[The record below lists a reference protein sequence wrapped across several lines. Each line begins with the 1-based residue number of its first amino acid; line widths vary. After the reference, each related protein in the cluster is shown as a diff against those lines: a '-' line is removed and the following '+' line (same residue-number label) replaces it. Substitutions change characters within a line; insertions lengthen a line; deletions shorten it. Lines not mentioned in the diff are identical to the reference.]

1 MSTTPNIGLT
11 YGVDGQLQPQV
22 TINGNWNLLDGLL
35 LGAAAFAN
43 NPNTTSG
50 LTYGYYGASIYSNGA
65 NVALA
70 NGTIALTA
78 STTNYVQ
85 RTALGVVSVNTVG
98 FTVGLIPMAQV
109 VTGASTITS
118 ITDKRPSSA
127 DLRGRQVIQV
137 GAPTGLT
144 TSTATT
150 GGTLAASTVCTYRVS
165 AVYPWGESAAS
176 AEVAVTTGSGTA
188 TNTAT
193 VNWTLPPGATSAK
206 VYGRTAG
213 AELLMATV
221 AAGTSTYTDT
231 GSVTPA
237 GALPSGSLTI
247 GDAQVN
253 TRILSFQGTLGG
265 NTVVNFPTY
274 QQEWVTSHDAAASG
288 FTLQVQATGSAAPV
302 ALTQGIANVVCGNG
316 VNLVAT
322 GSAGGG
328 FANPM
333 TAAGDLIYGGTS
345 GAATRLPIGAAA
357 QVLTVS
363 GGLPAWVANPAGFAN
378 PMTTLGDLITG
389 GTGGA
394 AGRLGVGA
402 TGQILTVVAGAPA
415 WALAAPPPVLPV
427 DVQTGTA
434 YTLALTDAPAA
445 NGYQGIV
452 TMNNAAAN
460 TVTVP
465 PNSSVAFP
473 VGTQVQVVQL
483 GAGQTAVAAGAGVT
497 VSNPS
502 SLTARA
508 QYSTLVLTQVAANL
522 WVLGGD
528 MT

>member
-1 MSTTPNIGLT
+1 MSTTPNLGLT
-11 YGVDGQLQPQV
+11 FLTSGQLQPEV
-22 TINGNWNLLDGLL
+22 TVNSDLSILDSLL
-35 LGAAAFAN
+35 LGAAAFGN
-43 NPNTTSG
+43 NPATTTG
-50 LTYGYYGASIYSNGA
+50 LTYGYFGASIYSNGA

-70 NGTIALTA
+70 NGTVALTA
-78 STTNYVQ
+78 SATNYVQ
-85 RTALGVVSVNTVG
+85 RTALGGVSVNTTG

-109 VTGASTITS
+109 VTGASSITS

-137 GAPTGLT
+137 GAPTGVGVA
-144 TSTATT
+144 TATT
-150 GGTLAASTVCTYRVS
+150 GGTLAAATYGYRVS

-176 AEVAVTTGSGTA
+176 AEVTVTTTGT
-188 TNTAT
+188 TSENTIS
-193 VNWTLPPGATSAK
+193 WTLPSGATAAK
-206 VYGRTAG
+206 VYGRTSG
-213 AELLMATV
+213 GELLIATV
-221 AAGTSTYTDT
+221 AAGTSSYLDT
-231 GSVTPA
+231 GSVTPS
-237 GALPSGSLTI
+237 GALPTGSLTI

-274 QQEWVTSHDAAASG
+274 QQEWIVSHDATASG
-288 FTLQVQATGSAAPV
+288 FSLQAQATGSSAPV
-302 ALTQGIANVVCGNG
+302 TLTQGVASVVYGNG

-322 GSAGGG
+322 GSTGGG

-333 TAAGDLIYGGTS
+333 TTAGDLIYGGTS
-345 GAATRLPIGAAA
+345 GAATRVGIGAAG
-357 QVLTVS
+357 QVLTVVS
-363 GGLPAWVANPAGFAN
+363 GLPAWANNPAGFAN

-389 GTGGA
+389 GTSGA
-394 AGRLGVGA
+394 AGRLGVGSA
-402 TGQILTVVAGAPA
+402 GRVLTVVSGAPA
-415 WALAAPPPVLPV
+415 WAPLPSSAPPALPV
-427 DVQTGTA
+427 NAQTGTA
-434 YTLALTDAPAA
+434 YTLAATDAPAA

-460 TVTVP
+460 TLTVP

-473 VGTQVQVVQL
+473 VGAQIQIVQL

-508 QYSTLVLTQVAANL
+508 QYSTLVLTQVSANA